1 MTTQKNILPLKATHP
16 GSLIKDELE
25 VRSDINQRELAKQL
39 GVKASLLSEVINGKR
54 SITADMAVL
63 LEKVLEISASYWM
76 RFQSQYDI
84 DKARIKERN
93 LIQAKNIE
101 IWKIIKEYVPIKYFK
116 KLGYLSEVI
125 QEDIAKIKEIYS
137 VKSIEEFVEAYAQS
151 LLAFYRKSEKLQI
164 DEKNLFA
171 WSSIAMYEAGKQE
184 LNTFNFDNISQLCV
198 ELNSIFY
205 SNKNTIEEVKKVL
218 NLYGIKLVLLQKF
231 EKTPVDGFSFWSG
244 NNPAIALTLRHTRI
258 DNFAFTLMHEIAHID
273 LHLRSDRTKRI
284 LDIKGKGEGSLFE
297 KEADL
302 SAQKS
307 LIPTECWDSFKNK
320 LSLTDDEIF
329 EIGDRYNINP
339 AIILGRCSYETGNYA
354 VRTKIDKKLN

>member
-1 MTTQKNILPLKATHP
+1 MTTQNNILPLKATHP

-25 VRSDINQRELAKQL
+25 VRSDINQKELAKQL
-39 GVKASLLSEVINGKR
+39 GVKASFLSEVINGKR

-63 LEKVLEISASYWM
+63 LEKVLEIPADYWM

-101 IWKIIKEYVPIKYFK
+101 IWKIIKEYVPVKYFK
-116 KLGYLSEVI
+116 KLGYLSEVL
-125 QEDIAKIKEIYS
+125 QEDIARIKEIYS
-137 VKSIEEFVEAYAQS
+137 VNSIEELIEAYAQS
-151 LLAFYRKSEKLQI
+151 KHAFYRKSEKLQI

-184 LNTFNFDNISQLCV
+184 LNTFNFENIDQLCV

-205 SNKNTIEEVKKVL
+205 RNRNTIEEVKKVL
-218 NLYGIKLVLLQKF
+218 KLYGIKLVLLEKF
-231 EKTPVDGFSFWSG
+231 EKTPVDGFSFWSD

-258 DNFAFTLMHEIAHID
+258 DNFAFTLMHEIAHIN
-273 LHLRSDRTKRI
+273 LHLRNDKTKRI
-284 LDIKGKGEGSLFE
+284 LDIKGKGADCIFE
-297 KEADL
+297 KEADF

-307 LIPTECWDSFKNK
+307 LIPPDCWENFKNK
-320 LSLTDDEIF
+320 SSLTDDEIF
-329 EIGDRYNINP
+329 EISDRYKINP
-339 AIILGRCSYETGNYA
+339 AIILGRCCFETGNYA
-354 VRTKIDKKLN
+354 VRTKIDKKLL